1 MAPLKVDGIAIMRAE
16 SASVVAIL
24 RKSSSS
30 QAVGTIVEDTHTH
43 FEWLA
48 DGAKTLIP
56 PGPIACA
63 RGCSFCCHLRVV
75 TTIPELLWIAATLRS
90 APRCGGRPLA
100 G

>member
-1 MAPLKVDGIAIMRAE
+1 MAPLKVDGIAIMSAE

-30 QAVGTIVEDTHTH
+30 QAVGAIVEDSHTH

-48 DGAKTLIP
+48 DGAKTSSPL
-56 PGPIACA
+56 
-63 RGCSFCCHLRVV
+63 V
-75 TTIPELLWIAATLRS
+75 RS
-90 APRCGGRPLA
+90 PAPRDVPFAAICGWSRRFPRFSGSPRRSGRATMWRPSAA